1 MIWAFGL
8 HVMQNKPS
16 TQWRRLLVAFVA
28 FAAAMSCAAVS
39 FAQVEEDTAERTITS
54 EADNQTV
61 EPVTPPDT
69 TIGSSSSSV
78 AEYEPSESISEDLS
92 VSFPVD
98 I

>member
-1 MIWAFGL
+1 
-8 HVMQNKPS
+8 MQSKPS
-16 TQWRRLLVAFVA
+16 IQWRRRLAVFIAVIS
-28 FAAAMSCAAVS
+28 FAAVG
-39 FAQVEEDTAERTITS
+39 FAQVADDEAERTIMT
-54 EADNQTV
+54 ETDNQAV

-69 TIGSSSSSV
+69 TTGSSSSSV

>member
-16 TQWRRLLVAFVA
+16 TRWRRLLVA

-69 TIGSSSSSV
+69 VTDNDSGSV
-78 AEYEPSESISEDLS
+78 VDYEPSESISEDLS

>member
-16 TQWRRLLVAFVA
+16 TRWRRLLVA

-39 FAQVEEDTAERTITS
+39 FAQVAEDTGERTITS

>member
-1 MIWAFGL
+1 MIWALGL

-16 TQWRRLLVAFVA
+16 TQWRRLLVAFT
-28 FAAAMSCAAVS
+28 AAMSCAAAS
-39 FAQVEEDTAERTITS
+39 FAQVAEDTAERTITLQT
-54 EADNQTV
+54 DNQTV

-69 TIGSSSSSV
+69 TIDSGSSSV
-78 AEYEPSESISEDLS
+78 VEYEPSESISEDLS

>member
-16 TQWRRLLVAFVA
+16 TQWRRLLVAF
-28 FAAAMSCAAVS
+28 AAAMSCAAVS
-39 FAQVEEDTAERTITS
+39 FAQVEEDTAERAITS

-69 TIGSSSSSV
+69 TTDTGSASV
-78 AEYEPSESISEDLS
+78 VEYEPSESISEDLS